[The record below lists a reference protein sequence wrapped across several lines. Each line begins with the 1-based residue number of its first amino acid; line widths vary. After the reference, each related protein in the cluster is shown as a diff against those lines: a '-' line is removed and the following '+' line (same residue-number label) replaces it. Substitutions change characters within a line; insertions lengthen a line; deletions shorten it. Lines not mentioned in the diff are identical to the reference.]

1 MQRAS
6 RRTSPKAATNV
17 SISRDLLAAAKAAK
31 INLSATL
38 ESALAARL
46 RLARQHQWRTDN
58 RAAVEKYNEH
68 VAAAGVFSDS
78 VRKF

>member
-6 RRTSPKAATNV
+6 HRTPPKAATNV
-17 SISRDLLAAAKAAK
+17 SISRDLLAAAKAAN

-46 RLARQHQWRTDN
+46 RLERQHQWRTDN
-58 RAAVEKYNEH
+58 HEAIEKYNEH
-68 VAAAGVFSDS
+68 VADSGVYSDS